1 MANNDTLAMQSLKM
15 LADIKRAEED
25 GRAERDRMRTRMES
39 EMRDGTPR
47 AQRATHHARS
57 MFHTVS
63 QFIPDACRQDAHDA
77 LLLAFFWGDFEIVQ
91 VPPDRD
97 AKAAASIRASMMELP
112 TYRTLKANY

>member
-1 MANNDTLAMQSLKM
+1 MSNPDALAMQSLKA
-15 LADIKRAEED
+15 LAEIKRAEED

-39 EMRDGTPR
+39 EMREGTPR

-63 QFIPDACRQDAHDA
+63 KFIPDACRQEAHDA
-77 LLLAFFWGDFEIVQ
+77 FLLAFFWGDFEIVQ

-97 AKAAASIRASMMELP
+97 AKAAARITASMMELP
-112 TYRTLKANY
+112 TYRAWKTNS